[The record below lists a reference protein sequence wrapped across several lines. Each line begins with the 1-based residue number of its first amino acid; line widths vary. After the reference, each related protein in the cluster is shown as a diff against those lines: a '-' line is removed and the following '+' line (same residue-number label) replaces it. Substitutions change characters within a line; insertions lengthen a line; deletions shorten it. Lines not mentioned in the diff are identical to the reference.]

1 MARYPDCVPDQLD
14 VWIPDDTPERFR
26 GVLDGL
32 ANVREFPT
40 RQEPTRQLGRGDLL
54 VAAHHIRSVLW
65 TLPRLDGLRV
75 IQTFSAGVDSIVD
88 EVPPGIT
95 LCNGTGV
102 HDVGVAE
109 WIVLAILASNRHL
122 LHHAELQRAGRWGA
136 ERRTGEDLD
145 GARVL
150 IVGYGSIGQA
160 LEDRLRPFGATV
172 TRVARTARDDVHGL
186 EELPELV
193 TDADVVISLLPL
205 TPATRGAIGRDVIG
219 RMKPGALLVN
229 ASRGPVVDTDA
240 LLAATS
246 EGHIRAALD
255 VTDPEPLPDGHP
267 LWSSPGVLITPHVAG
282 DVRRE
287 QDRGWELVRDQVT
300 RLSRG
305 EPLRNVV
312 AEGY

>member
-1 MARYPDCVPDQLD
+1 MADKLD

-32 ANVREFPT
+32 ATVRDYST
-40 RQEPTRQLGRGDLL
+40 TQEPKDQLGRADLL
-54 VAAHHIRSVLW
+54 VAGHHVKSVLW
-65 TLPRLDGLRV
+65 TIPKLDALRV
-75 IQTFSAGVDSIVD
+75 VQTFSAGVETLVD
-88 EVPPGIT
+88 NVPPGVT

-109 WIVLAILASNRHL
+109 WIMLAILASNRHL
-122 LHHAELQRAGRWGA
+122 LHHAELQRAGTWG
-136 ERRTGEDLD
+136 RMRLSGEDLD
-145 GARVL
+145 GANVL

-160 LEDRLRPFGATV
+160 VEVRLLPFGAGV
-172 TRVARTARDDVHGL
+172 TRVARTPRDGV
-186 EELPELV
+186 LPLDRLADLV
-193 TDADVVISLLPL
+193 GQADIVICLLPL
-205 TPATRGAIGRDVIG
+205 TPATRGAIGRDILD

-229 ASRGPVVDTDA
+229 ASRGGVVDTDA
-240 LLAATS
+240 LLAATL
-246 EGHIRAALD
+246 EGRIRAALD

-267 LWSSPGVLITPHVAG
+267 LWSAPGVLITPHIAG

-287 QDRGWELVRDQVT
+287 QDRGWKLVKDQVE